1 MNTARPRTI
10 WHVQPPPALF
20 RRFPHNAEKPVA
32 KICRLRYNG
41 IRFKQQTK
49 ALESNDVF
57 VEIEPWDQ
65 GLQLTLESVVKQQF
79 GDAIERSV
87 RETLAQCGV
96 EQAKLNVVDQ
106 GALDCVLRARVETAV
121 ARGREGQA

>member
-1 MNTARPRTI
+1 MTKIIRSASART
-10 WHVQPPPALF
+10 
-20 RRFPHNAEKPVA
+20 
-32 KICRLRYNG
+32 
-41 IRFKQQTK
+41 
-49 ALESNDVF
+49 LESNDVF
-57 VEIEPWDQ
+57 VEIEPCDQ
-65 GLQLTLESVVKQQF
+65 GLQLTLKSVVKQQF